1 MFKNQHSFRSITQ
14 SRHIT
19 NINKKIYKKIMS
31 LNLKSHKYTASVRT
45 KIAQHTALARDC
57 AALIWAWRC
66 RGGWKQRQG
75 SRLQRPL
82 TASMQTVTVPSS
94 LAVTES
100 AGCAKRHSDSAR
112 LHAPR
117 WYSRHTY
124 SRYPGCYQHKPPLYF
139 FITALPLPTTYSTV
153 MPAHTAHLWY

>member
-1 MFKNQHSFRSITQ
+1 MD
-14 SRHIT
+14 
-19 NINKKIYKKIMS
+19 
-31 LNLKSHKYTASVRT
+31 TASVRT

-124 SRYPGCYQHKPPLYF
+124 SRYPGSYQHKPPLH
-139 FITALPLPTTYSTV
+139 FIYHCSAPTDHLFNHAIGRARFIFKRLQVNRNQPRRIETTPQEILQSTFLILV
-153 MPAHTAHLWY
+153 CTVASYN

>member
-1 MFKNQHSFRSITQ
+1 MLQPWETRNEAKKKFNTQWTKHLKNFKQKKYN
-14 SRHIT
+14 
-19 NINKKIYKKIMS
+19 NI
-31 LNLKSHKYTASVRT
+31 ASVRT
-45 KIAQHTALARDC
+45 KTAQHTALARDC

-124 SRYPGCYQHKPPLYF
+124 SRYPGCYQHKPPLHFYKC
-139 FITALPLPTTYSTV
+139 IAPDKPTNHYLGQKLSPR
-153 MPAHTAHLWY
+153 MA